1 MKISSNPQKP
11 GRREFLKGLGALPL
25 LGLAAPGG
33 ARAAESKLTAAI
45 SKKEAKILIVGGG
58 MGGIDAAARLR
69 RAAPKAKITLVTPND
84 VHLYQPGQI
93 FVAAGLGSQSEN
105 RRATSELLA
114 DGVTWIKDAVV
125 DFDPANRQVTT
136 EKEKSLSYDVLV
148 VAMGAVHDFGAL
160 DGVEEALAKGSA
172 ASVYLNDTRKGQA
185 TGGERTR
192 EWFEKI
198 AHAAAS
204 SKQRVLFCVPSGPTK
219 AINATLDMLLLGN
232 DMFAGRGPGRMPN
245 VKHNVEI
252 TLAVGNERIIPSKPF
267 DEAVRKILKKAG
279 NVKVLTG
286 YDITGI
292 DESTRTATFTTEE
305 GDMELGYD
313 FVHVAPPIRPPEAV
327 AESDLAAVGGEFEGF
342 LEVDPVT
349 LRHKRYDNVFGLGD
363 VTALPAKSGGATR
376 DMAIVIQDNVANA
389 LENRPLD
396 TRYTGYNV
404 APVKTRYGR
413 EMLVEYDRRG
423 PAPTFPLDPTE
434 PRWVWW
440 ELDLHLLRWSYFNL
454 MMHGLL

>member
-1 MKISSNPQKP
+1 MKISSNLRKP

-33 ARAAESKLTAAI
+33 AEAAESKLTAGI
-45 SKKEAKILIVGGG
+45 SRKEAEILIVGGG

-84 VHLYQPGQI
+84 VHIYQPGQI

-105 RRATSELLA
+105 RRATSELTA
-114 DGVTWIKDAVV
+114 DGVTWIKDRVV
-125 DFDPANRQVTT
+125 DFEPEENRVVTEGKKT
-136 EKEKSLSYDVLV
+136 LEYDILV
-148 VAMGAVHDFGAL
+148 VAMGVVHDFGAL
-160 DGVEEALAKGSA
+160 DGVEEALAKGTA
-172 ASVYLNDTRKGQA
+172 ASVYLNDPLKGQA

-204 SKQRVLFCVPSGPTK
+204 SKQRVLFCVPSGPVK
-219 AINATLDMLLLGN
+219 AINATLDMLMLGN
-232 DMFAGRGPGRMPN
+232 DMFAGRGPGRMPD
-245 VKHNVEI
+245 VRHNVEI
-252 TLAVGNERIIPSKPF
+252 TLAVGNERIVPSKPF

-286 YDITGI
+286 CDIAGI
-292 DESTRTATFTTEE
+292 DESAKTATFSTEE
-305 GDMELGYD
+305 GETELGYD
-313 FVHVAPPIRPPEAV
+313 FIHIAPPIRSPEAV
-327 AESDLAAVGGEFEGF
+327 AESDLAVLGGEYEGF
-342 LEVDPVT
+342 LEVDPIT

-389 LENRPLD
+389 LENRPLE
-396 TRYTGYNV
+396 TKYTGYNV

-413 EMLVEYDRRG
+413 EMLIEYDRRG
-423 PAPTFPLDPTE
+423 PAPTFPLDPTV
-434 PRWVWW
+434 PRRIWW
-440 ELDLHLLRWSYFNL
+440 ELDLRLMRWSYFHL